1 MIDHERKFSM
11 LVGHKHGATKITL
24 LEYPGSE
31 DWMEVYR
38 RALICENKEPKHPPT
53 QIWIERILD
62 ARHSPIRRAM
72 YAFLFEDIPSNT
84 STHFARH
91 VHAQPYIGSL
101 RTDRVHPE
109 YLEKLREDLGQF
121 IDSDHAP
128 RMTPVG
134 MILDTNA
141 EEFQE
146 MANKRLCQKAEEI
159 TRQIMTGMCDIAI
172 QATPEI
178 EKGLVPR
185 CVYCGGTCH
194 EIKSC
199 GAYPH
204 Y

>member
-1 MIDHERKFSM
+1 MIDHERQFST
-11 LVGHKHGATKITL
+11 LVNHKYGATKITL
-24 LEYPGSE
+24 LEYPGPE

-38 RALICENKEPKHPPT
+38 RALICENKEPTHAPT
-53 QIWIERILD
+53 SDWIRRILD

-109 YLEKLREDLGQF
+109 YLEKLREDLGRF
-121 IDSDHAP
+121 VDSDHAP

-134 MILDTNA
+134 MILDVNA
-141 EEFQE
+141 EELQE
-146 MANKRLCQKAEEI
+146 MANKRLCQKAAEI
-159 TRQIMTGMCDIAI
+159 TRQIMNGMCRIAI
-172 QATPEI
+172 EATPQI

-185 CVYCGGTCH
+185 CVYCGGVCH
-194 EIKSC
+194 EFKGC